1 MNKALIIILALAL
14 IFIAACTPVSTP
26 NTGRYN
32 GGDEGLTVTFL
43 EGEPPESV
51 LDNNQEDFDLSVLVE
66 NVGEADIKPGAV
78 IVTLNG
84 IERDAFKLR
93 SLTEK
98 NTIEILGVKKL
109 SDRIQDGESAEIRFQ
124 DANYQESLPFD
135 FDVEVR
141 ADVCYDYVSTAVAD
155 VCLKSDASQRRT
167 DDNCEIDNKA
177 VDVDNSGAPVHIT
190 NFAQNARGSTAIGFT
205 FDVVKVGSGD
215 VFPPGNFKDKCT
227 VDSDNDDT
235 VKVTVDFLSRDNL
248 GVDCTTLQGST
259 GLIRLTGGQKTVR
272 CTVNTQ
278 SLQDIA
284 FEKPLRITV
293 DYMYKTSTE
302 TAFAVESTQDF

>member
-1 MNKALIIILALAL
+1 MKKAPIIILALLL

-32 GGDEGLTVTFL
+32 GGDEGLRISFL
-43 EGEPPESV
+43 EGEPPTTV
-51 LDNNQEDFDLSVLVE
+51 LDNNQESFDLSVLVE
-66 NVGEADIKPGAV
+66 NVGEDDIQPNQV

-98 NTIEILGVKKL
+98 NNLEILGVKKL
-109 SDRIQDGESAEIRFQ
+109 QDRLQNGESAEIRFQ

-141 ADVCYDYVSTAVAD
+141 ADVCYDYTSTAVAD

-167 DDNCEIDNKA
+167 DDNCEIDNPS
-177 VDVDNSGAPVHIT
+177 VEVDNSGAPVHIE

-215 VFPPGNFKDKCT
+215 VYPPDNFKDKCT
-227 VDSDNDDT
+227 VDPDNDDT

-259 GLIRLTGGQKTVR
+259 GQIRLTGGRKTVR

-293 DYMYKTSTE
+293 DYMYKDSKE
-302 TAFAVESTQDF
+302 TAFTVQSTQDF